1 MSAFKSIW
9 TYLNDPD
16 DAYTRLEALRDAA
29 GFFAFLAI
37 LYLI

>member
-29 GFFAFLAI
+29 GFALFLI
-37 LYLI
+37 VLYLI